1 METSAEIISTIVL
14 RDCLANPHVHGIV
27 MKTCRRKPA
36 LPRSARCL
44 VLLLS
49 CPSQHKDA
57 NLNIREMTEK
67 ELAALGRVVTKSAV
81 FENTL
86 DWAIPLMT
94 KIPDELYALV
104 SKGKTLGPKV
114 ELLEAILTTKAKKT
128 PHLATVK
135 SFLKNANKAVE
146 KRNVVVHG
154 LWSPGGHGDSLWI
167 QLTVDLKNTPI
178 AAAST
183 RKKLKV
189 YASELSVL
197 ADAFEKLDQGVR
209 GAYWDFFVPKV
220 RKKRSLKH

>member
-1 METSAEIISTIVL
+1 
-14 RDCLANPHVHGIV
+14 
-27 MKTCRRKPA
+27 
-36 LPRSARCL
+36 
-44 VLLLS
+44 
-49 CPSQHKDA
+49 
-57 NLNIREMTEK
+57 LNNREMTEK

-154 LWSPGGHGDSLWI
+154 
-167 QLTVDLKNTPI
+167 
-178 AAAST
+178 
-183 RKKLKV
+183 
-189 YASELSVL
+189 ELSVL

-209 GAYWDFFVPKV
+209 GAYWNFFVPKV